1 MPAHGHVA
9 GMLARVPSAFT
20 EHHLRSKSRVVHG
33 PNVKMSV
40 TRPHDSKTH
49 DLVAGRQSGK
59 CKTEQI
65 TSSSLLLH
73 LRGSFAQVPPHTG
86 FFSSPAPASSSLLSD
101 LASKVA
107 SSRKLSWFPGW
118 PLGRLLTTPC
128 FSFAAVV
135 AVWLHVFL

>member
-1 MPAHGHVA
+1 
-9 GMLARVPSAFT
+9 MLARVPSAFT
-20 EHHLRSKSRVVHG
+20 EHHLRSKPRVIHG

-40 TRPHDSKTH
+40 TWPHDSKTH

-65 TSSSLLLH
+65 TPSSLLLQ
-73 LRGSFAQVPPHTG
+73 LRGSFAQAPPLTG
-86 FFSSPAPASSSLLSD
+86 VFSSPASSSLLSD

-118 PLGRLLTTPC
+118 PLGRLLTTPY

-135 AVWLHVFL
+135 AVWLHIFL